1 MSSSTAGEGSG
12 EGRAG
17 SPRAGLLL
25 AGLLALG
32 MLASLPWT
40 VHPWYDAQNDASM
53 YILTARSLAAG
64 DGYSMLGQPFTIRPP
79 GFSLLIA
86 PLLAWK
92 GTDFHALNLL
102 GGVAGVLG
110 VLFFFAYARA
120 RIGDVLAF
128 LLAAALWLNPGY
140 QRLCNQTL
148 SDVPGFALLFALLW
162 MERWARKA
170 VGAKRAL
177 LLGAAIGCASY
188 VRTGL
193 VLLVPAI
200 WISWLFV
207 REATWTRRLLAVL
220 CLTAASFA
228 VQVPWSLRNRAV
240 GSEAAVDQTLL
251 HSYSTAMWHADMGD
265 PDSPRLQL
273 SEVLGRI
280 GRRGPSFLG
289 VLGSRMGE
297 RATGWQPFVVAGALL
312 ACGAVALARRP
323 STAELFAF
331 LNVAVIL
338 VYFGFA
344 SRLVLPVYA
353 IFLVSATELL
363 ATGLL
368 QGILRVRWRTAIAA
382 TALAV
387 LAWIA
392 VDWAPR
398 QGWEDVAREHRV
410 YEDITRRFEE
420 HLAPTDTLASM
431 RGWHYSVYL
440 ERPVFSLEF
449 TVERAG
455 RAAAAESLI
464 DRYGIDTVLLSPAN
478 PVDRP
483 LIEYFESRYGSEEP
497 DVLARVYRVREGG

>member
-1 MSSSTAGEGSG
+1 MSSSTAGEGSS
-12 EGRAG
+12 EDRAG
-17 SPRAGLLL
+17 SRRAGLLL

-53 YILTARSLAAG
+53 YILTARSLVAG
-64 DGYSMLGQPFTIRPP
+64 DGYAMLGQPFTIRPP

-86 PLLAWK
+86 PLLAWR
-92 GTDFHALNLL
+92 GTDFHALNAF
-102 GGVAGVLG
+102 GGVVGVAGVL
-110 VLFFFAYARA
+110 LFFAYARG
-120 RIGDVLAF
+120 RIGDAVAF
-128 LLAAALWLNPGY
+128 LLATALWLNPGY

-177 LLGAAIGCASY
+177 LLGLAIGCASY

-200 WISWLFV
+200 GLSWLFV
-207 REATWTRRLLAVL
+207 REASWRRKLLAAV
-220 CLTAASFA
+220 CVVAASFA
-228 VQVPWSLRNRAV
+228 VQLPWSLRNRAV
-240 GSEAAVDQTLL
+240 DRAVAVDQTLL

-265 PDSPRLQL
+265 PQSPRLPL

-280 GRRGPSFLG
+280 TRRGPSVLG

-297 RATGWQPFVVAGALL
+297 RAGGWQPLAVAGVLL
-312 ACGAVALARRP
+312 ACGVVALARRISP
-323 STAELFAF
+323 AELFAF

-353 IFLVSATELL
+353 LLLVSATELL
-363 ATGLL
+363 RTGLL
-368 QGILRVRWRTAIAA
+368 QELCRLSRRTATAV

-392 VDWAPR
+392 VDWAPH
-398 QGWEDVAREHRV
+398 QGWDDVAREHRV
-410 YEDITRRFEE
+410 YGDITRRFDER
-420 HLAPTDTLASM
+420 LSPADTLASM

-440 ERPVFSLEF
+440 DRPVFSLEF
-449 TVERAG
+449 AVERAG
-455 RAAAAESLI
+455 RPAAAESLI

-483 LIEYFESRYGSEEP
+483 VVEYFESRYGAEELDP
-497 DVLARVYRVREGG
+497 LARVYRVREGT